1 MNTDMVKKIVSDIVN
16 LEYDSSNAEE
26 LTLDMIEELRAYL
39 NQGVINLE
47 EFGLGVTIILDE
59 TE

>member
-1 MNTDMVKKIVSDIVN
+1 MNTDMVKKIVDSIIN

-26 LTLDMIEELRAYL
+26 LTLDMIDELRVYL
-39 NQGVINLE
+39 KQGVITLE
-47 EFGLGVTIILDE
+47 EFGLGVTLILDE